1 MSFKKKKKKQLLV
14 ITHAMGFEPM
24 TSPSTLLLE
33 GDKFPFELELIGAYV
48 VSMYMDVM
56 KRKC

>member
-1 MSFKKKKKKQLLV
+1 MLY
-14 ITHAMGFEPM
+14 MGFEPM

-33 GDKFPFELELIGAYV
+33 GDEFPFELELIGAYV